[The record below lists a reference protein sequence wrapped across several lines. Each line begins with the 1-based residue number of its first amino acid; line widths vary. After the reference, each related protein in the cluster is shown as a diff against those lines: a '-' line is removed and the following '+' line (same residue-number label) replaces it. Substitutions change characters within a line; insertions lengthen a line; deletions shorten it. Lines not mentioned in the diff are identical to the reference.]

1 MLSVGARSSFSC
13 GRAFRLVD
21 YVYIDYR
28 AYQTVGMVANVL
40 SEHCL
45 SSQPTRGCL
54 YCGRGLGLF
63 TGSFVVDVRTS
74 STRRLK
80 VK

>member
-1 MLSVGARSSFSC
+1 VLSVGARSSFSSGC
-13 GRAFRLVD
+13 AFRLVD

-28 AYQTVGMVANVL
+28 AYQTVGTVANVL

-54 YCGRGLGLF
+54 YWLDLF
-63 TGSFVVDVRTS
+63 TGSFVDDVRTS
-74 STRRLK
+74 SSRRLK